1 MHQAGMQRARAM
13 GLEGNEPSEATEAPG
28 KKDLE
33 RWASAVAGCL
43 VQTVAPAAA
52 SGLLGGTPEAWRPS
66 VEALTPGSCDA
77 GTALELARATT
88 ASTARDGE
96 VSSST
101 PGNDRLQVRL
111 DAGQLG
117 EIAVIVEKD
126 QAGVRLLIT
135 AANARAVRAISA
147 ERQVLQQALQS
158 TGQRI
163 QSLCVVQMDV
173 PGTDLAEVR
182 SSPGKSARADSEP
195 DLTKSPARKRKG
207 KSGRLDITG

>member
-77 GTALELARATT
+77 GTALELAR
-88 ASTARDGE
+88 DGE

-101 PGNDRLQVRL
+101 PGSDRLQVRL

-135 AANARAVRAISA
+135 AASARAVRAISA

-173 PGTDLAEVR
+173 PGTDLAQVR
-182 SSPGKSARADSEP
+182 SSPGRSARADSEP